1 AQAIGE
7 AAEGAVGLLQAEQA
21 ALPDAEAEQYRGE
34 EDEGDPA
41 RRGRGPVVE
50 PGQQQYQYRQGDADQ
65 AADGAGVDQVAP
77 EDRRHL
83 VQVRMVLHLG
93 VPFADQVDLLGVDA
107 AGFQFVFQLF
117 QFVQVVADVV
127 VPVHG
132 IPPIFCAPVP
142 RAGRRCRPTL
152 TWLHSSQWLGARSL
166 TAGRSMMLRSRPLL
180 LAW

>member
-1 AQAIGE
+1 AMLQAHGPGRAGLAGTGLFQAWVMGQYLAEDRLLGRTDVDEEQVLTLAQAIGE

-83 VQVRMVLHLG
+83 VQ
-93 VPFADQVDLLGVDA
+93 
-107 AGFQFVFQLF
+107 
-117 QFVQVVADVV
+117 
-127 VPVHG
+127 
-132 IPPIFCAPVP
+132 
-142 RAGRRCRPTL
+142 
-152 TWLHSSQWLGARSL
+152 
-166 TAGRSMMLRSRPLL
+166 
-180 LAW
+180 